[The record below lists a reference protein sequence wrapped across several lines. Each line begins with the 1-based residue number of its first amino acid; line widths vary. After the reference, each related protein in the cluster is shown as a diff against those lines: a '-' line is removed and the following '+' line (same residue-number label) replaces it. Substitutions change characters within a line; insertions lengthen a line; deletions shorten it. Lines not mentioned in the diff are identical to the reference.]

1 MFNFIDEFILY
12 ITTQKRF
19 SEHTSISYRND
30 LTATANFILER
41 YEVEDLDKITFF
53 HIRSYIVDLM
63 KNGMSAKSVNR
74 KISSLRSFYKYLI
87 KKSHVDKNPMLKVVA
102 PKIPKR
108 LPDYVSK
115 VDIASLFDS
124 ISIGETYAEAR
135 DYIVIL
141 LLYNT
146 GMRKSELIGLTDGNI
161 DFAQKRITVIGKGNK
176 QRMIP
181 ITDDI
186 LTKVEEYVIV
196 RNQTFGNQKS
206 NLLLTD
212 KGRTMYPKLVYNI
225 VNKILVQMAT
235 NTKKSP
241 HILRHTFATHMANNG
256 AELNTIKELLGHSSL
271 AATQVYTHNSIQKL
285 KDVYRRSHPKAES

>member
-1 MFNFIDEFILY
+1 MFKFIDDFIIY
-12 ITTQKRF
+12 IATQKRF
-19 SEHTSISYRND
+19 SEHTIVSYRND
-30 LTATANFILER
+30 LKATATFILNR
-41 YEVEDLDKITFF
+41 YEVEELEKITFF

-87 KKSHVDKNPMLKVVA
+87 KKSHVDVNPMLKVVA

-115 VDIASLFDS
+115 TDIATLFDTLS
-124 ISIGETYAEAR
+124 FGDTYSEAR
-135 DYIVIL
+135 DFIVLL

-146 GMRKSELIGLTDGNI
+146 GMRKSELIGLTDGSI
-161 DFAQKRITVIGKGNK
+161 DNAQKRISVIGKGNK
-176 QRMIP
+176 ERIIP
-181 ITDDI
+181 VSNDLLIKIRKYIQIRNDAFGDI
-186 LTKVEEYVIV
+186 
-196 RNQTFGNQKS
+196 KS

-212 KGRTMYPKLVYNI
+212 KGKPMYPKLVYNI
-225 VNKILVQMAT
+225 VNRILVRMAT

-256 AELNTIKELLGHSSL
+256 AELNTIKELLGHASL
-271 AATQVYTHNSIQKL
+271 AATQVYTHNSIEKL
-285 KDVYRRSHPKAES
+285 KDVYSRSHPKAES

>member
-141 LLYNT
+141 LFYNT

>member
-1 MFNFIDEFILY
+1 MFNFIDDFILY

-19 SEHTSISYRND
+19 SVHTSISYRND
-30 LTATANFILER
+30 LTATATFILER

-146 GMRKSELIGLTDGNI
+146 GMRKSELIGLMNENI

-186 LTKVEEYVIV
+186 LTKVEEYEIV
-196 RNQTFGNQKS
+196 RNQTFGDQKS